1 MAKKQIDLFRKEI
14 SPSKMKD
21 VEKNLAYK
29 FDGNLGKVLAFL
41 KSIDYTYPFVKS
53 KSHNKLL
60 EWALISK
67 Y

>member
-41 KSIDYTYPFVKS
+41 KSIDYTYPM
-53 KSHNKLL
+53 
-60 EWALISK
+60 
-67 Y
+67 